1 MHSVDSHT
9 LDELQIQ
16 GRNSKEGS
24 VLQFFDHTKTQGG
37 QDVLKKLI
45 AEPKSSLAEI
55 QSFQFLLKS
64 ISQNIESWQLNVSRA
79 YIAAAESY
87 YASNIAYT
95 MSQDIFKHWID
106 TFLYSR
112 RHPAE
117 FYLVQSGLT
126 ATLMLIRGM
135 REMVLRFDNMLIP
148 AHAKNDFDFLK
159 SFLLSDS
166 ITSFL
171 KIKDDDLSLSSVF
184 YRDYYFRIIHKDSFR
199 RLLDICYNFD
209 AYLSIVLAQ
218 KKHKLNFPE
227 FVEEKSV
234 FKAEKIWH
242 PLIKNAV
249 PNNFVIDPDIPLCLL
264 TGANTSGKTTFLK
277 TCGVAVYLAHLG
289 WPVPAVN
296 MKISF
301 FDRLFT
307 SIHLSDNLDLGYSHF
322 YNEIIRIKSIAEAL
336 SEGEKCFVIIDE
348 LFRGTNQEDA
358 FHCSKTV
365 VDGFSNHFNSVFLV
379 STHLYELLEIY
390 KTSGTI
396 SFRCFKTKITGSDF
410 ENTFQIE
417 EGIASEKIGQ
427 LILKKVGIPEL
438 LQKSQVPKK
447 PSQKC
452 EG

>member
-1 MHSVDSHT
+1 MHSADNHT

-16 GRNSKEGS
+16 ARSSKDGS
-24 VLQFFDHTKTQGG
+24 ILQFFDQTKTQGG
-37 QDVLKKLI
+37 QDILKKLI
-45 AEPKSSLAEI
+45 GEPKASLPEI
-55 QSFQFLLKS
+55 LSFQLLLKS
-64 ISQNIESWQLNVSRA
+64 ISQNIASWQLNVSRA

-95 MSQDIFKHWID
+95 MSQDVFKHWVD

-135 REMVLRFDNMLIP
+135 RDLVLYIQNEPIP
-148 AHAKNDFDFLK
+148 EDAREDFNFLRK
-159 SFLLSDS
+159 FLFSDS
-166 ITSFL
+166 MNSFL
-171 KIKDDDLSLSSVF
+171 KVKDDKLSLSSVF
-184 YRDYYFRIIHKDSFR
+184 YRDYYFRITHKESFR
-199 RLLDICYNFD
+199 RLLDICYTFD
-209 AYLSIVLAQ
+209 AYVSIVSTQQ
-218 KKHKLNFPE
+218 KFNLNFPE
-227 FVEEKSV
+227 FVQSETVLEV
-234 FKAEKIWH
+234 EKIWH
-242 PLIKNAV
+242 PLIKNAT
-249 PNNFVIDPDIPLCLL
+249 PNNFVVDPDIPLCLL

-277 TCGVAVYLAHLG
+277 TCGVAIYLAHLG

-296 MKISF
+296 MRISF

-322 YNEIIRIKSIAEAL
+322 YNEIMRIKNISEAL

-365 VDGFSNHFNSVFLV
+365 VDGFSNHLNSIFLV
-379 STHLYELLEIY
+379 STHLYELLENF
-390 KTSGTI
+390 KDSRAI
-396 SFRCFKTKITGSDF
+396 SFRCFKTKITGTDF

-438 LQKSQVPKK
+438 LRKK
-447 PSQKC
+447 M
-452 EG
+452 